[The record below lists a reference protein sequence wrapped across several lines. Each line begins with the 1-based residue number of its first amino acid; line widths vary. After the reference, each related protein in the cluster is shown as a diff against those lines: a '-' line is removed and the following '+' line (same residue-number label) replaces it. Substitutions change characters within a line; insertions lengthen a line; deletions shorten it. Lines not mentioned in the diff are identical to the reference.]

1 MRRIAIYVGGWRT
14 RSVFERYA
22 IASRSDMT
30 DAILKLQESEKR
42 VEQERL
48 QAEEQQK
55 QIRAQIGHN
64 EVISAQA
71 PASRAVN

>member
-1 MRRIAIYVGGWRT
+1 MKIGGWRT

-22 IASRSDMT
+22 IVSRSDIS

-42 VEQERL
+42 VEHERM
-48 QAEEQQK
+48 QTEQQQT

-64 EVISAQA
+64 DEISG
-71 PASRAVN
+71 PSTASRAVN